1 MDILQTYQ
9 FEDAWLLWFLLLIP
23 ALIAYYIF
31 IGKNEP
37 TSFKVSSISVAKET
51 NSGGLLY
58 PTRFALKMLALT
70 AFIIALARPQLNTES
85 DSFIEQYKEGIDIVI
100 ALDASGSMNAQDFI
114 PNRFEAAKAVAQ
126 NFAEDRVND
135 RIGLVIFEGEAY
147 TQCPLTSDNKIVKE
161 LIGEAKQ
168 EIVAGGTA
176 IGTGLATAVNRLKE
190 SDAKSKVI
198 ILLTD
203 GVNTHGK
210 IHPSSAAEIAAKFG
224 IRVYTIGV
232 GKEGKAKMPVMKDL
246 RGNLIYDYVEVEID
260 EKLLKEISKVTGG
273 KYFRAENNASLA
285 AVYSEIDQLEKAKIE
300 TIEYE
305 LDLPEKSMPIIL
317 LGILFL
323 ALDLLFSLIFKTL
336 S

>member
-1 MDILQTYQ
+1 
-9 FEDAWLLWFLLLIP
+9 
-23 ALIAYYIF
+23 
-31 IGKNEP
+31 
-37 TSFKVSSISVAKET
+37 
-51 NSGGLLY
+51 
-58 PTRFALKMLALT
+58 
-70 AFIIALARPQLNTES
+70 
-85 DSFIEQYKEGIDIVI
+85 
-100 ALDASGSMNAQDFI
+100 
-114 PNRFEAAKAVAQ
+114 
-126 NFAEDRVND
+126 
-135 RIGLVIFEGEAY
+135 
-147 TQCPLTSDNKIVKE
+147 VKE

-232 GKEGKAKMPVMKDL
+232 GKQGKAKMPVMKDL

-317 LGILFL
+317 IGILFL

>member
-1 MDILQTYQ
+1 MNIFQTYQ
-9 FEDAWLLWFLLLIP
+9 FEDAWVLWFLLIIP
-23 ALIAYYIF
+23 ALIAYYVL

-37 TSFKVSSISVAKET
+37 TSFKVSSIATAKT
-51 NSGGLLY
+51 TKSGGLLY
-58 PTRFALKMLALT
+58 PIRFALKMLALA
-70 AFIIALARPQLNTES
+70 AFIVALARPQLSAES

-100 ALDASGSMNAQDFI
+100 ALDASGSMNAQDFE

-135 RIGLVIFEGEAY
+135 RMGLVIFEGEAY
-147 TQCPLTSDNKIVKE
+147 TQCPLTSDNDIVKE
-161 LIGEAKQ
+161 LIGDAKQ

-176 IGTGLATAVNRLKE
+176 IGTGLATAVNRLKD

-203 GVNTHGK
+203 GMNTHGK
-210 IHPSSAAEIAAKFG
+210 IDPNSAAEIAAKFG

-232 GKEGKAKMPVMKDL
+232 GKKGKAKMPVAKDY
-246 RGNLIYDYVEVEID
+246 RGNLLYDYVEVEID
-260 EKLLKEISKVTGG
+260 EDLLREISKETGG
-273 KYFRAENNASLA
+273 KYFRAENNESLA

>member
-1 MDILQTYQ
+1 MDIFETYQ
-9 FEDAWLLWFLLLIP
+9 FQDPWVLWFLLLIP
-23 ALIAYYIF
+23 LLIIYYIF

-37 TSFKVSSISVAKET
+37 ASFKTSNISVAKGT
-51 NSGGLLY
+51 DSGSLIY
-58 PTRFALKMLALT
+58 PFRFGLKMLALT
-70 AFIIALARPQLNTES
+70 AFTIALARPQLSAES

-100 ALDASGSMNAQDFI
+100 ALDASGSMNAQDFT

-126 NFAEDRVND
+126 NFAEDRIND
-135 RIGLVIFEGEAY
+135 RMGLVIFEGEAF
-147 TQCPLTSDNKIVKE
+147 TQCPLTSDNEIVKE

-190 SDAKSKVI
+190 SDAKSKVV

-232 GKEGKAKMPVMKDL
+232 GKQGKAKMPVAKDM
-246 RGNLIYDYVEVEID
+246 RGRFIYDYVEVEID
-260 EKLLKEISKVTGG
+260 EKLLKEISKETGG
-273 KYFRAENNASLA
+273 KYFRAENNESLA

-323 ALDLLFSLIFKTL
+323 VLDLLFSLIFKTL